1 VSRLFPEVSSQ
12 QDFERVA
19 RDETALGAGVASIR
33 DALGLSGPLARF
45 VGGSLPV
52 YAVGEA
58 LVLKLYPPIFADER
72 DREAGVLRVLDERLP
87 IPTPA
92 VRNTGELERWAYLL
106 MDRLHGELLSEAWPR
121 LNERDRTKLATE
133 LGEALRVLHSI
144 RDPALEVVAGDFG
157 DFLEQQR
164 RSSVARQRSHG
175 LDRHWLE
182 QIPEFLSENPLPP
195 GAADCLLH
203 TEIMREHLLV
213 ERGPAGWRF
222 SGLFDFE
229 PSMLG
234 AHEYE
239 FASVGL
245 FFSCGEPGLLRRVL
259 LAYGYPE
266 SDLNPA
272 LERRLLAYTLL
283 HKYSNLPWYL
293 RRLPPPQ
300 GATRLEQLAAYWW
313 GLSSV

>member
-1 VSRLFPEVSSQ
+1 VGRLFPEISSQ
-12 QDFERVA
+12 QDFERIA
-19 RDETALGAGVASIR
+19 RDEAELSRGVAMIK
-33 DALGLSGPLARF
+33 DVLGLSEPLSRF
-45 VGGSLPV
+45 AGGSLPV

-58 LVLKLYPPIFADER
+58 LVLKVYPPIFADER

-87 IPTPA
+87 IPTPG
-92 VRNTGELERWAYLL
+92 VRNTGELEGWAYLL
-106 MDRLHGELLSEAWPR
+106 MDRLRGELLSDAWPR
-121 LNERDRTKLATE
+121 LNERDRGKLATE
-133 LGEALRVLHSI
+133 LGEALRALHSI
-144 RDPALEVVAGDFG
+144 RDPALEIVAGDFG
-157 DFLEQQR
+157 EFLEQQR

-175 LDRHWLE
+175 LDQRWLE
-182 QIPEFLSENPLPP
+182 QIPEFLSENPLSP
-195 GAADCLLH
+195 GSADRLLH

-213 ERGPAGWRF
+213 EHAPAGWRF

-245 FFSCGEPGLLRRVL
+245 FFSCGESGLLRRVL

-266 SDLNPA
+266 SELNPA
-272 LERRLLAYTLL
+272 LERRLLAYALL
-283 HKYSNLPWYL
+283 HKYSNLPWYV

-300 GATRLEQLAAYWW
+300 GAMRLEQLAAHWW
-313 GLSSV
+313 GLSPA